1 MAKYEIDLLVNGSL
15 DESAAKGTIKEFVS
29 LIENQKNFKVDE
41 LGNKTL
47 AYKIDKQTN
56 AWYFIYTFECFDPSI
71 IAEFRRLSDI
81 NANVLRRLIINL
93 EKDYGYKASISPK
106 KVAHGKI
113 LWAKYEKKQAEYRAS
128 KNESSS
134 IVDDVLNASDSIES
148 ANEGSIVIRKPRA
161 KKESE

>member
-56 AWYFIYTFECFDPSI
+56 A
-71 IAEFRRLSDI
+71 
-81 NANVLRRLIINL
+81 
-93 EKDYGYKASISPK
+93 
-106 KVAHGKI
+106 
-113 LWAKYEKKQAEYRAS
+113 
-128 KNESSS
+128 
-134 IVDDVLNASDSIES
+134 
-148 ANEGSIVIRKPRA
+148 
-161 KKESE
+161 